1 MELVNIEK
9 NETVKAT
16 DTDATNLDG
25 DNPDQPKPK
34 VYPKGWKLH
43 TLTAG

>member
-1 MELVNIEK
+1 MELVNTEK
-9 NETVKAT
+9 NERSNVT
-16 DTDATNLDG
+16 DTEATNLDR
-25 DNPDQPKPK
+25 DNLDQPKPK